1 MFRGYDYNEGR
12 EVAWIEI
19 YLNSK
24 EDNFNKISLEINIM
38 KKLYHPNIIQFI
50 SGWYNENE
58 KKIIMITE

>member
-24 EDNFNKISLEINIM
+24 EDNFNRISFKINIM
-38 KKLYHPNIIQFI
+38 KKV
-50 SGWYNENE
+50 
-58 KKIIMITE
+58 